1 MAKRHLATIPAAGA
15 LLCLALGLAGCATE
29 GPQTAHAPA
38 VETAFTPDPKD
49 PLGRWAHLIREASE
63 RYDMPEKWIRAVMMR
78 ESNGRMTTN
87 NGKVLTSSAGA
98 IGLMQVMPGTYDLM
112 RWQYGLG
119 ANPAD
124 PHDNIMAGTA
134 YLREMY
140 DLFGAPGF
148 LAAYN
153 CGPACYAGH
162 LAGKQR
168 LPRETK
174 MYLAALTP
182 NLRGAAP
189 REPSQSAGASAIE
202 VAVVPADAP
211 RSARTAGEVV
221 VAMAPPP
228 VADTPAVVPPA
239 IPVAAPVAVVVEPK
253 RMESQARRNAGD
265 PCGPIPR
272 RGGQRRVAA
281 GSPLRSRRARSQ
293 AAQQFAGR
301 GAARPVGGSPGCRG
315 SVVAPGGGG
324 RTARGHPLRVAEG
337 QRLRQPEGTRQ
348 RVRRPGHRDGNVRGS
363 GPAFLPDVSRPMAA
377 GFGFA

>member
-1 MAKRHLATIPAAGA
+1 MVIRHLATIPAAGA
-15 LLCLALGLAGCATE
+15 LLCLALGLAGCASE
-29 GPQTAHAPA
+29 GPQTASAPVA
-38 VETAFTPDPKD
+38 EAAFTPDPKD
-49 PLGRWAHLIREASE
+49 PLGRWAHLIREASD

-78 ESNGRMTTN
+78 ESNGRMTAT

-119 ANPAD
+119 PNPAD

-162 LAGKQR
+162 LAGKQK

-174 MYLAALTP
+174 LYIAALTP

-189 REPSQSAGASAIE
+189 REPSQSVGASAIE

-211 RSARTAGEVV
+211 RSTRAAGEVV
-221 VAMAPPP
+221 VAMAAPP
-228 VADTPAVVPPA
+228 VEAKPEAPAVVPPA
-239 IPVAAPVAVVVEPK
+239 IPAPVQTAAAPVPVVVEPK
-253 RMESQARRNAGD
+253 RMDPKPAAAPPAPVAPAPVLAPVLVASAEPLPAPRFVPAERTAKPLNTLRAGPPAPSRSVETQVAEALSSSQIA
-265 PCGPIPR
+265 P
-272 RGGQRRVAA
+272 GQRVVIRFVSQRANGCGSLKGRDSVCVAQA
-281 GSPLRSRRARSQ
+281 GAT
-293 AAQQFAGR
+293 G
-301 GAARPVGGSPGCRG
+301 
-315 SVVAPGGGG
+315 
-324 RTARGHPLRVAEG
+324 
-337 QRLRQPEGTRQ
+337 
-348 RVRRPGHRDGNVRGS
+348 
-363 GPAFLPDVSRPMAA
+363 M
-377 GFGFA
+377 